1 MNIINKVSKMDG
13 IDEYVLLSRES
24 IERLVE
30 GSKRLDDKSQKL
42 ILQLEKWIY
51 ENDMI
56 EGPFDNYELQYMSN
70 NEADFMYN
78 WIREKSGK
86 VKPNVTTNDSGS
98 NKNNKDNEKENNTN
112 TNTQSNMG
120 TLCKCTDTK

>member
-56 EGPFDNYELQYMSN
+56 EGPFDNYEL
-70 NEADFMYN
+70 
-78 WIREKSGK
+78 
-86 VKPNVTTNDSGS
+86 
-98 NKNNKDNEKENNTN
+98 
-112 TNTQSNMG
+112 
-120 TLCKCTDTK
+120 